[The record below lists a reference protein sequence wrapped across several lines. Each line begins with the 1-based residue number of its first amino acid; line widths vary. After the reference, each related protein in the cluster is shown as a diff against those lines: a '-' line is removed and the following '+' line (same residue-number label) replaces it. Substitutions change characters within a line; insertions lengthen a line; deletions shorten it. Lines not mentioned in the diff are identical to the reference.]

1 MTTKSQLLAGKV
13 MDKDS
18 NNMSENVNNISEQLL
33 ELMQFCEDKEICFD
47 SVLNLAREMGGYP
60 KLKSNTDAT
69 IFYQIEREDV
79 ATGEESSHSI
89 FTTREL
95 AENAIKNEIKA
106 YTWEGVCP
114 YEFRISEVRVR

>member
-1 MTTKSQLLAGKV
+1 

-18 NNMSENVNNISEQLL
+18 NDKSKNVNYVADRLL
-33 ELMQFCEDKEICFD
+33 ELMQFCEDKAICFD

-79 ATGEESSHSI
+79 ETGEESSHSI

-95 AENAIKNEIKA
+95 AEQAIKNEIKA